1 MNQTK
6 KRLSIINYA
15 ISITD
20 IETIQLQVLKLGM
33 LKTDEKIQMIIRAIQ
48 AENYAQAQRL
58 ITEYIEAPT
67 ENVLQRSSQE
77 KTKAFDDET
86 QAIIDEFSLF
96 VSPAP
101 EKTSQNVDIN
111 DFLTDMPHVQTKPFQ
126 PIDFDTLLQIDE
138 SEVLP
143 DALVLGAASNPK
155 DTFFE
160 APRQNSEPEASN
172 SDSTKDPFFETEM
185 TEVHVVE
192 IQDPIEEIPHPK
204 ETLAIEIPSD
214 IMMTKKDKK
223 GEKEVMPQA
232 EVDALPENDIFS
244 QNHLFKELKPKT
256 NMQSKIANSLYKAIP
271 YIAQKISSMTKQ
283 YPTTDNTQDDFESA
297 KTLLS
302 KISQESYNEK
312 EIEETLTH
320 IKQLT
325 QEQHYAEAA
334 QLLLICAATESKF
347 SQFMLAREL
356 YKGILF
362 EKNIPE
368 SFAHMTLLAAEDYPE
383 ALCDLAQFYEHG
395 IGTKRDKKKAE
406 QLYFEAMEA
415 GVTRAEKHYNR
426 LKKDNKSF
434 FDI

>member
-1 MNQTK
+1 
-6 KRLSIINYA
+6 
-15 ISITD
+15 
-20 IETIQLQVLKLGM
+20 
-33 LKTDEKIQMIIRAIQ
+33 
-48 AENYAQAQRL
+48 
-58 ITEYIEAPT
+58 
-67 ENVLQRSSQE
+67 
-77 KTKAFDDET
+77 
-86 QAIIDEFSLF
+86 
-96 VSPAP
+96 
-101 EKTSQNVDIN
+101 
-111 DFLTDMPHVQTKPFQ
+111 MPPVQTKVPER
-126 PIDFDTLLQIDE
+126 IDFDTLLQIE
-138 SEVLP
+138 ASEVLP
-143 DALVLGAASNPK
+143 DAPVLETTSKAK

-160 APRQNSEPEASN
+160 APVQNSEPETSN
-172 SDSTKDPFFETEM
+172 SDSAKDPFFETET
-185 TEVHVVE
+185 TEVQIADV
-192 IQDPIEEIPHPK
+192 QDPIEETPLPK
-204 ETLAIEIPSD
+204 EPVAIEIPSD
-214 IMMTKKDKK
+214 VLMTKKV
-223 GEKEVMPQA
+223 EKEVVPQTD
-232 EVDALPENDIFS
+232 VLPENDIFS

-256 NMQSKIANSLYKAIP
+256 NVQNKIANSLYKAIP
-271 YIAQKISSMTKQ
+271 YIAQKISSMTTQ
-283 YPTTDNTQDDFESA
+283 YPTTDSTQDDFEST

-325 QEQHYAEAA
+325 EEQHYAEAA

-356 YKGILF
+356 YKGVLF

-395 IGTKRDKKKAE
+395 IGAKRDKKKAE

-415 GVTRAEKHYNR
+415 GVVRAEKHYNR

>member
-33 LKTDEKIQMIIRAIQ
+33 LKTDEKIQTIIRAIQ

-58 ITEYIEAPT
+58 IAEYIEAPT

-77 KTKAFDDET
+77 KTKPFDDET
-86 QAIIDEFSLF
+86 QAIIDEFNLF
-96 VSPAP
+96 VTPAP
-101 EKTSQNVDIN
+101 DKTVQTVDIN
-111 DFLTDMPHVQTKPFQ
+111 DFLTDMPHVQTKPHQ
-126 PIDFDTLLQIDE
+126 PIDFDTLLQIE
-138 SEVLP
+138 AREVLP
-143 DALVLGAASNPK
+143 DALVLETASNAI

-160 APRQNSEPEASN
+160 APVQNSEPDTSN
-172 SDSTKDPFFETEM
+172 SDITQDPFFETET
-185 TEVHVVE
+185 TEVQ
-192 IQDPIEEIPHPK
+192 IADLQDPLEETPLPK
-204 ETLAIEIPSD
+204 ETIAIEIPSD
-214 IMMTKKDKK
+214 VLITKKEKK
-223 GEKEVMPQA
+223 VEKDVMPEA
-232 EVDALPENDIFS
+232 DVLPENDIFS

-256 NMQSKIANSLYKAIP
+256 NVQSKIANSLYKAIP

-283 YPTTDNTQDDFESA
+283 YPTTDSTQDDFESA

-325 QEQHYAEAA
+325 EQQHYAEAA

-356 YKGILF
+356 YKGVLF

-415 GVTRAEKHYNR
+415 GVVRAEKHYNR

-434 FDI
+434 LDF